1 MATIRDFDEL
11 KIQLTEL
18 AKVVNAFKS
27 EAVQLRVVE
36 IVLSEFLGVSI
47 SQEHE
52 IPKTR
57 SSNRKKLS
65 PKRKTKSASTP
76 EIEGKK
82 SKARAIGPATILS
95 SLIDENFFSK
105 HQTLNSIIEHAKTK
119 KATTLKPNE
128 LSGPIARFVRDGRLK
143 REKNNDGQYEYF
155 T

>member
-1 MATIRDFDEL
+1 MATIRDFDDL
-11 KIQLTEL
+11 KTQLTEL
-18 AKVVNAFKS
+18 AKVINAFNS

-36 IVLSEFLGVSI
+36 IVLSEFLGVST
-47 SQEHE
+47 SQHQEA
-52 IPKTR
+52 PKTG
-57 SSNRKKLS
+57 SGDRKKS
-65 PKRKTKSASTP
+65 PPKRKTKSDSTP

-82 SKARAIGPATILS
+82 FKTRTIGPATILS

-128 LSGPIARFVRDGRLK
+128 LSGPIGRFVRDGRLK